1 MENKVTTLK
10 NIIKSK
16 MIKDISVNFENN
28 NVDFQ
33 ISLTDHDYR
42 ILKKEADNINIT
54 KHELDKLIDKT
65 REEINFK
72 PKIKDELK
80 IIPTELKTGQHIRLI
95 TKDEKGEAIEELIY
109 MSNNSFILVRHERG
123 SLKLL
128 DELRS
133 ISSPWN
139 IGGHID
145 FHVFRDGKRLIKEA
159 KYSVYRTK
167 NIVNIQ
173 KLIPQFDFEKF
184 FKSKKKT
191 EESIEKNPKEN
202 NKNIINQ

>member
-133 ISSPWN
+133 ISSEYW
-139 IGGHID
+139 
-145 FHVFRDGKRLIKEA
+145 
-159 KYSVYRTK
+159 RTHRFSC
-167 NIVNIQ
+167 I
-173 KLIPQFDFEKF
+173 
-184 FKSKKKT
+184 S
-191 EESIEKNPKEN
+191 
-202 NKNIINQ
+202 